1 MIDRIGRV
9 TGFAWFTLTARW
21 PAWAQAAIKPI
32 DVVLELLPGYNQGVI
47 KAYIRKCSKI
57 PRRNVPRNGA
67 DVTFAVAALLFLAW
81 VYDACRPLI
90 KN

>member
-1 MIDRIGRV
+1 MIERIGRI
-9 TGFAWFTLTARW
+9 TGFAWFTLTARC
-21 PAWAQAAIKPI
+21 PAWAQAAIEPI
-32 DVVLELLPGYNQGVI
+32 DVVLELLPGYEQGVI

-57 PRRNVPRNGA
+57 PRKRRIDA
-67 DVTFAVAALLFLAW
+67 SLAVAALFYLAW